1 MTTHGQFRLGQA
13 RRGQRGIIAAVG
25 RSPGATNGRDEVFDV
40 ELERRLLEIGF
51 VEGAR
56 VEVLHEGF
64 LGRDPIA
71 VKVDSMRVALRR
83 HEADMILVREAPA
96 QGPAGTAPR

>member
-1 MTTHGQFRLGQA
+1 MTVLTTDNHFRLGQA
-13 RRGQRGIIAAVG
+13 RRGQHGVIAAVG
-25 RSPGATNGRDEVFDV
+25 RGASGARDGDFDV

-64 LGRDPIA
+64 LGGDPIA
-71 VKVDSMRVALRR
+71 VKLDAMRVALRR
-83 HEADMILVREAPA
+83 HEADIILVRESAPA
-96 QGPAGTAPR
+96 AERRA

>member
-1 MTTHGQFRLGQA
+1 MTTGNQFRLGRA
-13 RRGQRGIIAAVG
+13 KRGQQGVIVAVG
-25 RSPGATNGRDEVFDV
+25 NRDGGRRDDAFDS

-71 VKVDSMRVALRR
+71 VKLDAMRVALRR
-83 HEADMILVREAPA
+83 HEADIILVREAP
-96 QGPAGTAPR
+96 PAATAGARS

>member
-1 MTTHGQFRLGQA
+1 MTTGNQFRLGRA
-13 RRGQRGIIAAVG
+13 KRGQQGVIVAVG
-25 RSPGATNGRDEVFDV
+25 NRDGGRRDDAFDS

-71 VKVDSMRVALRR
+71 VKLDAMRVALRR
-83 HEADMILVREAPA
+83 HEADIILVREASPA
-96 QGPAGTAPR
+96 ATVGARS